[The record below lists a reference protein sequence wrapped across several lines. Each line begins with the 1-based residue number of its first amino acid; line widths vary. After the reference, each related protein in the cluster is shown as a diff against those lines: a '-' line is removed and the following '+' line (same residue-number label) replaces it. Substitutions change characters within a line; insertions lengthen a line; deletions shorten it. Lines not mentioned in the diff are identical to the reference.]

1 MGKEPSRENEVPAKG
16 RYWGATPWPNVF
28 PLQLHSR
35 PSDHTILLS
44 PWEFQFFKHISCS
57 ILLDN
62 MAAKQL
68 RKPFWMM
75 GTFRSDPHAFL
86 AVT

>member
-1 MGKEPSRENEVPAKG
+1 MRSQRKVGTGSHTLANM
-16 RYWGATPWPNVF
+16 F
-28 PLQLHSR
+28 PLQLDSR
-35 PSDHTILLS
+35 PGYHTILLS

-68 RKPFWMM
+68 RKPLWMT
-75 GTFRSDPHAFL
+75 GAFRSDPHGYL